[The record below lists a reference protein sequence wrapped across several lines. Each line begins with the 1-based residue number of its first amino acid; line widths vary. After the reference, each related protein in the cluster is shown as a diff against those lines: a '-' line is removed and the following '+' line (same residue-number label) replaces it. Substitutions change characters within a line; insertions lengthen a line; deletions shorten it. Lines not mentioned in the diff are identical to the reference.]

1 MPSIAGYSSF
11 AIAAMPYSSFPA
23 RSPFPA
29 PPEAVAL
36 DYAFDFGATEH
47 VMYVDTWPFPRRVFL
62 LDFWRRGKDGIMRL
76 LGYDR
81 VGSWRDPT
89 HCHYPSLVHYLP
101 HRRFEQR
108 PPGAASPLPGHPA
121 PPDTTRPPVA
131 IAPLP
136 FRLPTVQLEPGVFE
150 IPQALVGMPLSL
162 VVQNSP
168 QHFPKRKILLP
179 IKRPVADLL
188 PVNTPI
194 QKSVVFVPLSAHFQN
209 QTQAEH
215 ELSGV
220 LKVMKQ
226 FPQLHV
232 TIEGNFANTLVP
244 PTLLGF
250 GPAARADQNARFQS
264 PMETKWPTGIE
275 SYNSNAAIMESRA
288 QTIRQ
293 YLIRNGISPRRVTAK
308 RGQYTRQRSVTI
320 IFSN

>member
-1 MPSIAGYSSF
+1 
-11 AIAAMPYSSFPA
+11 
-23 RSPFPA
+23 
-29 PPEAVAL
+29 
-36 DYAFDFGATEH
+36 
-47 VMYVDTWPFPRRVFL
+47 MYVDDWLFPRRVFL

-101 HRRFEQR
+101 HNRFGHSKLVN
-108 PPGAASPLPGHPA
+108 PPASPDSTA
-121 PPDTTRPPVA
+121 ARDTTTTRPPVA
-131 IAPLP
+131 IAPMP
-136 FRLPTVQLEPGVFE
+136 FRLPAVQLAPGVFE
-150 IPQALVGMPLSL
+150 VPQQLTGMPLSL
-162 VVQNSP
+162 VVHSP
-168 QHFPKRKILLP
+168 SHHSHSRRGIMSAKRLLFVKPP
-179 IKRPVADLL
+179 ID
-188 PVNTPI
+188 TPI

-220 LKVMKQ
+220 LKVMRQ

-244 PTLLGF
+244 STLLGF
-250 GPAARADQNARFQS
+250 GPAARADQNARFSS
-264 PMETKWPTGIE
+264 PIETQWPTGIE
-275 SYNSNAAIMESRA
+275 RYNSNAAVMESRA
-288 QTIRQ
+288 KTIRQ
-293 YLIRNGISPRRVTAK
+293 YLIRNGIAPHRITAS